1 MVYLLGQE
9 IPEIIIGLE
18 EYPAQEEIH
27 LGQVDIFYTFSVHCD
42 CKNTKIFLI
51 FVL

>member
-18 EYPAQEEIH
+18 EYTAQEEIQGH
-27 LGQVDIFYTFSVHCD
+27 AYV
-42 CKNTKIFLI
+42 
-51 FVL
+51 